1 MASNLEFQASIFA
14 SIMNRQYSIS
24 LPTFLSLTFVLLL
37 SACSGS
43 RNLYKKGGQ
52 LEEAGMYRE
61 ATEYYINALARKKT
75 NVDAKI
81 ALKRSGQKVL
91 DEYLTSFYQA
101 HAIDQH
107 QRAVESYLKAEQF
120 RDRVKLVGVGLEFP
134 PNYEEFFFESR
145 LDHVTDLYAQAK
157 KLMGSEDYDKAKVY
171 LEQIKDL
178 MPGYEDVQE
187 LSLTA
192 FQEPMYRSALMHYE
206 KNEYREA
213 YRLFSRIN
221 EKGSYKESKE
231 LEGICLENGR
241 FTIGI
246 LPFKNQSRV
255 NGTAEALAA
264 AISKELIGSDN
275 PFIQVLDRSRTADI
289 QEEQFINMSDEIGNM
304 KPKMTAQFLGAE
316 ALLIG
321 EVVKAD
327 MKKNGLERTMNKG
340 FRSEAIRV
348 KDAKTGKMKT
358 SYTYHRTTYYGVKKE
373 NRAVIG
379 FQYRL
384 ISTATSEILAAD
396 LITLERSDQ
405 AEYIEYNGNIDQLY
419 PGTWGKYKISDKV
432 DRNYGVRRNL
442 KKLSKAKKSVR
453 TAEELATDIY
463 GDIAKKVANELEKQL
478 Q

>member
-1 MASNLEFQASIFA
+1 
-14 SIMNRQYSIS
+14 MNRRYSIS
-24 LPTFLSLTFVLLL
+24 LPAFLPLTLVLLM

-43 RNLYKKGGQ
+43 KGLYKKGGQ
-52 LEEAGMYRE
+52 LEEAGMYQE

-91 DEYLTSFYQA
+91 DEHLTSFYQA

-107 QRAVESYLKAEQF
+107 ERAVESYLKAQQF

-134 PNYEEFFFESR
+134 PNYEELFFASR
-145 LDHVTDLYAQAK
+145 LDHVTVLYAKAK
-157 KLMGSEDYDKAKVY
+157 EMMASEDYDGAKVH
-171 LEQIKDL
+171 LEEIKSL
-178 MPGYEDVQE
+178 MPEYEDVQE

-192 FQEPMYRSALMHYE
+192 FQEPMYRKALLHYQQ
-206 KNEYREA
+206 NEYREA
-213 YRLFSRIN
+213 YRLFARIN
-221 EKGSYKESKE
+221 EKGIYKESKE
-231 LEGICLENGR
+231 LEAICLENGR

-246 LPFKNQSRV
+246 LPFKNQSRM
-255 NGTAEALAA
+255 NGAAEALAA

-304 KPKMTAQFLGAE
+304 KPQMTAQFLGAE

-327 MKKNGLERTMNKG
+327 MKKNGLERSMNKG
-340 FRSEAIRV
+340 FRAEPKRV
-348 KDAKTGKMKT
+348 KDPKTGKTKT
-358 SYTYHRTTYYGVKKE
+358 SYTYHRATYYGVKKE

-405 AEYIEYNGNIDQLY
+405 TEYIEYNGNIDQLY
-419 PGTWGKYKISDKV
+419 PGTWGKVQIMDKV
-432 DRNYGVRRNL
+432 DQNYRARRNL
-442 KKLSKAKKSVR
+442 KKLHKAQKTVR
-453 TAEELATDIY
+453 SAEELATDIY
-463 GDIAKKVANELEKQL
+463 GDIAKRVANELDKQL